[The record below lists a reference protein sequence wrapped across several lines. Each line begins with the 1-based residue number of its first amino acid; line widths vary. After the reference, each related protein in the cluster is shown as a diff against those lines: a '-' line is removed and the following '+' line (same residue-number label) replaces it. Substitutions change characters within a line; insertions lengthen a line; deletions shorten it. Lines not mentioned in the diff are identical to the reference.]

1 MGRLR
6 MAVVGVGA
14 LGRHHAR
21 ILSEL
26 PNVELAG
33 VADPREEQGRH
44 VAEQCGTEWTP
55 DYRTLLDKVDAAS
68 IVVPTTMH
76 LEVTSAFLERQL
88 PVLVEKPL
96 ADHID
101 AGDRIVHL
109 ADEHDVTLQVGHI
122 ERFNPAYEKVQELCG
137 PPKYIRAERFSS
149 YAFRSMDISVIHDVM
164 IHDIDLV
171 LKLAD
176 APVAKIEAFGMCLVG
191 GMTDCAMARLT
202 FANGCI
208 ADLSA
213 NRVNPFPRR
222 TLQVWSDTGFVE
234 ADLQMQ
240 RVSHFCPGPALMAGE
255 LPYEMAFQPGVDI
268 EELKTQIF
276 GKYIERREIEVP
288 RVDQL
293 TEELSSFVDCVNN
306 GHRPRVD
313 GHDGLHALHVAD
325 GITTSILQHQ
335 WDGTP
340 AGRVGPHAHAVFT
353 TDRRRVA

>member
-1 MGRLR
+1 MGKLR

-21 ILSEL
+21 ILGEMPS
-26 PNVELAG
+26 VELVG
-33 VADPREEQGRH
+33 VADPREEQGRV

-55 DYRTLLDKVDAAS
+55 DYRTLLGKVDAAS

-76 LEVTSAFLERQL
+76 LEVASAFLGRDI
-88 PVLVEKPL
+88 PVLIEKPL

-101 AGDRIVHL
+101 AGDQLIKL
-109 ADEHDVTLQVGHI
+109 ADERNVLLQVGHI
-122 ERFNPAYEKVQELCG
+122 ERFNPAFEKMQELAG

-149 YAFRSMDISVIHDVM
+149 YAFRSMDISVVHDVM

-176 APVAKIEAFGMCLVG
+176 APVSKIDAFGMCVVG

-222 TLQVWSDTGFVE
+222 SLQVWSDTGFLE
-234 ADLQMQ
+234 ADLQVQ
-240 RVSHFCPGPALMAGE
+240 RVCHFRPGPALMAGE
-255 LPYEMAFQPGVDI
+255 LPYDLAFQPGVDI
-268 EELKTQIF
+268 DELKTQIF
-276 GKYIERREIEVP
+276 GKYIERRVIDVP
-288 RVDQL
+288 QVDQL
-293 TEELSSFVDCVNN
+293 TVELESFVDCVTNN
-306 GHRPRVD
+306 RRPRVD

-325 GITTSILQHQ
+325 GITTGIARHQ